1 MTILPQFK
9 LKFAICQQNGIVLL
23 IIIIFTTVLYVTHIR
38 PICEVRVSVNSEET
52 DGKTLFHFLLLSNLL
67 GDGSCVQIIFVPSN
81 LSIYRCCHIF
91 CYKYEFQ
98 FMVGREKNYTEF
110 LHLHLMDIQFYIRL
124 NNESN
129 EIRFVTCN
137 ITFDGICIYNNVCSD
152 LLKK

>member
-98 FMVGREKNYTEF
+98 FMVGTGKKLYGIF
-110 LHLHLMDIQFYIRL
+110 ALIVYIRL